1 MEGNAS
7 LSTSNRTILFSKVNP
22 AETTETIRQKR
33 EQDLLVRARLRD
45 VMYNSLAQAVFNT
58 YNTPH
63 MCVRI
68 LLFLFTL
75 FAVSI
80 SSFLVVK
87 SFITYYSYEVSTKTR
102 TMHEAPT
109 PFPKVSL
116 NFK

>member
-7 LSTSNRTILFSKVNP
+7 LSTSNPTILFSKVNP